1 MFKNLVIKLFFIVG
15 ILISCA
21 SMKSFYAI
29 SKEKITNDA
38 LKDFYINV
46 LILKTKDKV
55 KISAAKPLV
64 VKDQQIDACKEYIV
78 FLKNDKICINNYIIG
93 TPIVEIFSDDE
104 LIKINNKPYRGKVL
118 LSKEDDNLIVINRV
132 FFEKYL
138 YGVLPAEVSPKW
150 HKEVLKSQAVAA
162 RSFALY
168 NKLKTK
174 NLYDLSD
181 CVFSQ
186 VYSGYSSETKE
197 TNNAID
203 ETAGEILVFNNEVI
217 QAFFHA
223 NSGGKTEAA
232 EDVWGGK
239 LEYLKSIDD
248 PYSIDQKNY
257 KWSFAISF
265 KELTA
270 KLIKNNI
277 VTDNIYDIKI
287 LNRTKS
293 GRIEKIKIYTFKE
306 NVEIKGNNFR
316 NYIGVDKIKSTNF
329 SLQIKSD
336 KVYFD
341 GFGYGHGVGMS
352 QEGAKKMAE
361 TGKNYRDILYFY
373 YRGTNIKK
381 IY

>member
-1 MFKNLVIKLFFIVG
+1 MFRKFIVKLVF
-15 ILISCA
+15 IVSVLVSCA
-21 SMKSFYAI
+21 SMKSFYTN
-29 SKEKITNDA
+29 SKEQIISTKN
-38 LKDFYINV
+38 DFYINV

-55 KISAAKPLV
+55 KISAAKPLF
-64 VKDQQIDACKEYIV
+64 VKDQQIDAAKEYNV
-78 FLKNDKICINNYIIG
+78 VLKNDKICINNYIIG
-93 TPIVEIFSDDE
+93 TAVIEIFNDDE
-104 LIKINNKPYRGKVL
+104 LIKINNKPYRGKIL
-118 LSKEDDNLIVINRV
+118 LSKEDNNLIVINRV
-132 FFEKYL
+132 TLEKYL

-168 NKLKTK
+168 NKLNTK

-186 VYSGYSSETKE
+186 VYSGYSSETRE
-197 TNNAID
+197 TNSAID
-203 ETAGEILVFNNEVI
+203 ETAGEVLVFNDEII

-232 EDVWGGK
+232 EDVWGRK
-239 LEYLKSIDD
+239 LDYLKSIDD

-265 KELTA
+265 KDLTQ
-270 KLIKNNI
+270 KLIKNNVI
-277 VTDNIYDIKI
+277 TDNIYDIKI

-293 GRIEKIKIYTFKE
+293 GRIEKMKIYTFKE
-306 NVEIKGNNFR
+306 SVEIKGNNFR

-329 SLQIKSD
+329 SLQIKGD

-361 TGKNYRDILYFY
+361 IGKNYRDILNFY
-373 YRGTNIKK
+373 YRGTSIKR